1 MNIVLP
7 LEQFN
12 INHVFFE
19 KSVKNIVLDD
29 SDFIKII
36 YSNELCVLNNLYLSF
51 HINTN
56 HYEDIFKKRK
66 YYFLKYNNLS
76 LKNIIDIEKG
86 LLNLVNINNWG
97 SAGVSVPL
105 RWDYKGGDPLP
116 VKPLG
121 YAGCPCNLQPSFGI
135 KETLENGY
143 INCVKA
149 YSEHYSEDNFNSDRR
164 EILLK
169 ISGIW
174 VTKTNYGITF
184 KFIDVSNQTLNHL

>member
-12 INHVFFE
+12 INHIFFE
-19 KSVKNIVLDD
+19 NSVKNIVLDD

-56 HYEDIFKKRK
+56 HYEDVFKKRK

-76 LKNIIDIEKG
+76 LKNIIDIEKD
-86 LLNLVNINNWG
+86 LLNLVNINN
-97 SAGVSVPL
+97 L
-105 RWDYKGGDPLP
+105 GGTP

-143 INCVKA
+143 INCVKG
-149 YSEHYSEDNFNSDRR
+149 YSEHYSEYNFTSDRR